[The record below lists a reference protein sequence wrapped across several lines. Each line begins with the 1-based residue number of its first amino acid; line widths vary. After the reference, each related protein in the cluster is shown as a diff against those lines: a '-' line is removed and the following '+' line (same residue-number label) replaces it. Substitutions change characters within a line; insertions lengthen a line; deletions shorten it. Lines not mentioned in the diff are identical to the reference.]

1 VILDYEGPL
10 LSHSFIQMVRP
21 ATKPSGELADFSQVR
36 ADFSRFLKVVSLSRS
51 RILSHRQRTSTLNAR
66 RATLAH
72 HEQPHGERAVRE
84 QESDEG
90 VKKSK

>member
-1 VILDYEGPL
+1 MSRVSDFRPL
-10 LSHSFIQMVRP
+10 LSHSFVQMVRR

-36 ADFSRFLKVVSLSRS
+36 ADFSRFLKVVSLARALA
-51 RILSHRQRTSTLNAR
+51 LSLSLRQHKHTKR
-66 RATLAH
+66 RATLTH
-72 HEQPHGERAVRE
+72 QRTSSRGAVRE